1 VGARRRGGG
10 TAWTKAARWRR
21 WAERKATVVPEG
33 TGGGAGLSGP
43 DLGPAGRRLVERAAR
58 SGGSVFV
65 AASKEAMVQAASAGG
80 FSGRM

>member
-1 VGARRRGGG
+1 MDEGNALEKV
-10 TAWTKAARWRR
+10 
-21 WAERKATVVPEG
+21 AERKATVVPEG

-43 DLGPAGRRLVERAAR
+43 DLGPAGRRLVERATR